1 MGFLWEALGLL
12 MGYYCGIAMGLLQYS
27 CETIVILSSYCSG
40 VAVGFLLDCCVIDA
54 ALLTHS
60 EARLTDNY

>member
-1 MGFLWEALGLL
+1 
-12 MGYYCGIAMGLLQYS
+12 MGLLQYS
-27 CETIVILSSYCSG
+27 CETTVILSLYRRG
-40 VAVGFLLDCCVIDA
+40 IAVGFLLDCCGIDA

>member
-1 MGFLWEALGLL
+1 
-12 MGYYCGIAMGLLQYS
+12 MGLLQYS
-27 CETIVILSSYCSG
+27 CETTVILSLYRRG
-40 VAVGFLLDCCVIDA
+40 IAVGFLLDCCVMDA

>member
-1 MGFLWEALGLL
+1 MGSFRVAE
-12 MGYYCGIAMGLLQYS
+12 GIIVGLLQYS
-27 CETIVILSSYCSG
+27 CETIVILSLYCRG
-40 VAVGFLLDCCVIDA
+40 IAVGFLLDCCVIDA

>member
-1 MGFLWEALGLL
+1 
-12 MGYYCGIAMGLLQYS
+12 MGLLQYS
-27 CETIVILSSYCSG
+27 CETTVVVSFYRRGI
-40 VAVGFLLDCCVIDA
+40 AVGFLLDCCVIDA

>member
-12 MGYYCGIAMGLLQYS
+12 KVLLWDCIGLLRYS
-27 CETIVILSSYCSG
+27 CETIVILSLYCRG
-40 VAVGFLLDCCVIDA
+40 IAVGFLLDCCVIDA

>member
-1 MGFLWEALGLL
+1 MGFLWDSFGLL
-12 MGYYCGIAMGLLQYS
+12 RYHCGVAVKFLQYS
-27 CETIVILSSYCSG
+27 CETIVILSLYCRG
-40 VAVGFLLDCCVIDA
+40 IAVGFLLDCCVIDA